1 MLAVGGAL
9 LLLDQVTKALAR
21 AHLAPAQSVP
31 LLDGVFY
38 LTYILNPGAAFGLFA
53 GGRTL
58 FLATFAIVVVLT
70 AVYWAVFRPNTWW
83 VVIAI
88 AMFMSGALGNFI
100 DRLLFGKVTDFLD
113 FALIR
118 WPVFNIADMA
128 IVTGITMLIIWVIF
142 EPKEKLDGDVA
153 SQSDSDEVI

>member
-1 MLAVGGAL
+1 MIAVGGVL
-9 LLLDQVTKALAR
+9 LALDQVTKAFAR
-21 AHLAPAQSVP
+21 AYLAPAQSVP

-38 LTYILNPGAAFGLFA
+38 LTHILNPGAAFGLFA

-58 FLATFAIVVVLT
+58 FLITFAVVVVL
-70 AVYWAVFRPNTWW
+70 AVVYWMVFKPNTWW

-128 IVTGITMLIIWVIF
+128 IVIGVVMLIIWVF
-142 EPKEKLDGDVA
+142 VEPREKYDEDPALNSGN
-153 SQSDSDEVI
+153 SEVI